1 MKTISKDGE
10 IQRVDNETADVKVK
24 TGWTFIPKS
33 EWKTKVRDLRK
44 AEKAEEAAKAAEKK
58 KEKKVAK

>member
-10 IQRVDNETADVKVK
+10 ILRVDDETADLKVK
-24 TGWTFIPKS
+24 TGWSFSSKF
-33 EWKTKVRDLRK
+33 EWKTKVRDVK
-44 AEKAEEAAKAAEKK
+44 KIEKAEAIKVAENK

>member
-10 IQRVDNETADVKVK
+10 ILRVDDETADLKVK
-24 TGWTFIPKS
+24 TGWSFSSKS
-33 EWKTKVRDLRK
+33 EWKTKVRDVK
-44 AEKAEEAAKAAEKK
+44 KIEKAEAIKVAENK